1 MSGGGTSLVTSFEE
15 LEVCLMRSREDVALN
30 AEGRTGL
37 VGMKVIKNGVASPL
51 NGNVILSVVFPRNIC
66 SAVGG
71 GAGVGAKSAFVK
83 GSFCR
88 FWTMLVD
95 LLEAVELGKLSVSF
109 AGTVPFR
116 NLISIL
122 KLG

>member
-1 MSGGGTSLVTSFEE
+1 MPLVTSFEE
-15 LEVCLMRSREDVALN
+15 LEVCLMRSREDVALK
-30 AEGRTGL
+30 AGGRIGL

-51 NGNVILSVVFPRNIC
+51 NGNVILSVVLPRNIC
-66 SAVGG
+66 SAVAGA
-71 GAGVGAKSAFVK
+71 AGVGAKSAFVK

-88 FWTMLVD
+88 FCMMPID
-95 LLEAVELGKLSVSF
+95 LLEAVELGRLIVSF